1 MITTNTIFDFK
12 IFPELHT
19 ERLVLR
25 RTLLTD
31 APAVFIFRSD
41 PYVQRFNGPVFVD
54 VAEAEALIHELND
67 EYFNK
72 SGICWGVTLKNENK
86 VIGLFGI
93 HHWNKYHRRA
103 EVGYDLNQSY
113 WGQGIASEALRAIL
127 QFGFEQ
133 MNLNRIYAGTIAENH
148 ESVQLLE
155 AIGFEREGTR
165 RGFSWEDDGTF
176 HDSAMF
182 GLLRDEFVMTPL
194 PLGQCFAC

>member
-1 MITTNTIFDFK
+1 MKTETIFDFK
-12 IFPELHT
+12 TFPELVT
-19 ERLVLR
+19 GRLVLR

-31 APAVFIFRSD
+31 AADVLIFRSD
-41 PYVQRFNGPVFVD
+41 PYVQRFNGPVFED

-93 HHWNKYHRRA
+93 HHWSRHHRRA
-103 EVGYDLNQSY
+103 EVGYDMNHAY
-113 WGQGIASEALRAIL
+113 WGQGIASEALRVII

-133 MNLNRIYAGTIAENH
+133 MNLNRIYAGTIADNH
-148 ESVQLLE
+148 ESVRLLE
-155 AIGFEREGTR
+155 AIGFEHEGTQR
-165 RGFSWEDDGTF
+165 SFSWEDDGTF

-182 GLLRDEFVMTPL
+182 GLLRDEYITTPL
-194 PLGQCFAC
+194 PLGLFVAC